1 MCPPENAPPLS
12 GFSYPTLEI
21 PYGLGALVSALF
33 LFGGPIAQANEPAPA
48 PTAITTPAATPKPT
62 AHFYIQEY
70 QVHGNGHLLT
80 QDEFERAV
88 YPYLGPYR
96 SADDVE
102 QARAALEKA
111 YKDKGYPF
119 VAVEIPQQVVNT
131 GVIVLQVVKNE
142 VGRLRIHGSRYYS
155 LEEIKREAPSLSEGT
170 VPNFSRVTA
179 DIGVLNQLPDRQ
191 ITPSLHTGV
200 VPGTMDVD
208 LTVKD
213 TVPVHGSLELNNRY
227 STGTTALRVNG
238 SIEYDNLWQLGH
250 TIQGSFQTAPEDVT
264 QVKVFSGSYSAHVPG
279 VPWLTLILQGT
290 DQNSNVNTLGGTGVV
305 GTGQTIGGRAV
316 ITLPSKSDK
325 AGNTDFFN
333 SISLGFDYKHATQ
346 DLMTPGAGAPSDFN
360 FSPVTYY
367 PVSASYSGTWVKKDV
382 SETDLNASVIANM
395 QTISSSDAMFSL
407 SRFGATGSFIYFR
420 GDLSHT
426 HELPGGF
433 QAYGKIQGQASGQ
446 PLISNEQ
453 ISEGGLGTVRGYLES
468 EALGDNGIIGTAELR
483 TPSLGGLI
491 GKSVG
496 KDIDE
501 WRLYVFGD
509 WGLVGIN
516 EPLVEQVST
525 TQLASVG
532 GGMRVRTFGH
542 VNGSVDLGLPLDQG
556 PDTGAYSPHLTFRLW
571 ADF

>member
-1 MCPPENAPPLS
+1 
-12 GFSYPTLEI
+12 
-21 PYGLGALVSALF
+21 
-33 LFGGPIAQANEPAPA
+33 
-48 PTAITTPAATPKPT
+48 
-62 AHFYIQEY
+62 
-70 QVHGNGHLLT
+70 
-80 QDEFERAV
+80 
-88 YPYLGPYR
+88 
-96 SADDVE
+96 
-102 QARAALEKA
+102 
-111 YKDKGYPF
+111 
-119 VAVEIPQQVVNT
+119 
-131 GVIVLQVVKNE
+131 
-142 VGRLRIHGSRYYS
+142 
-155 LEEIKREAPSLSEGT
+155 
-170 VPNFSRVTA
+170 
-179 DIGVLNQLPDRQ
+179 
-191 ITPSLHTGV
+191 
-200 VPGTMDVD
+200 
-208 LTVKD
+208 
-213 TVPVHGSLELNNRY
+213 
-227 STGTTALRVNG
+227 
-238 SIEYDNLWQLGH
+238 
-250 TIQGSFQTAPEDVT
+250 
-264 QVKVFSGSYSAHVPG
+264 
-279 VPWLTLILQGT
+279 
-290 DQNSNVNTLGGTGVV
+290 
-305 GTGQTIGGRAV
+305 
-316 ITLPSKSDK
+316 
-325 AGNTDFFN
+325 
-333 SISLGFDYKHATQ
+333 
-346 DLMTPGAGAPSDFN
+346 
-360 FSPVTYY
+360 
-367 PVSASYSGTWVKKDV
+367 
-382 SETDLNASVIANM
+382 M

-420 GDLSHT
+420 GDISHT